1 MDDAIDFTRLE
12 RSGPPD
18 GLWPAIAGELDRRR
32 KHRLVRRVSA
42 LAAMVTVVVLASLF
56 VEMPAP
62 PAGPGAETAATSTDS
77 SATSMV
83 TLADLRATS
92 ARLETRLADHRQRPI
107 GGLELESLL
116 WLETE
121 LAWLDEQLAD
131 SPADRELWRQRIELL
146 AELNRRYADGDWR
159 RDMLLASV

>member
-1 MDDAIDFTRLE
+1 MDDAIDFTRMN

-18 GLWPAIAGELDRRR
+18 DLWPAIAGELDRHR

-42 LAAMVTVVVLASLF
+42 LAAMVTVVVLASVF
-56 VEMPAP
+56 VQMPEPTSEPGTPSTGSEMM
-62 PAGPGAETAATSTDS
+62 S
-77 SATSMV
+77 
-83 TLADLRATS
+83 LADLRAAS
-92 ARLETRLADHRQRPI
+92 ARLENRLADHRQRPV

-121 LAWLDEQLAD
+121 LAWLDQQLAEA
-131 SPADRELWRQRIELL
+131 PADPDLWRQRIELL

-159 RDMLLASV
+159 REMLLASV